1 MHIPSLQFHPILNR
15 LSQVKMLLRDA
26 NLSPEKHFHRQ
37 RGLFVL
43 LAMCVYKVATV
54 MHMYPRRTD
63 CPAARVVFTTTQ
75 LVGLLPWRAGGPASA
90 EYGWRGCP
98 GRAPVATMPFRLVAP
113 PWRFTVSRRWGTRR
127 CPSPSACRARRP
139 GSTSRRDDSAC
150 PRPPTPASL
159 RCTLL
164 RCCQASQSRSR
175 VAISSCRSW

>member
-15 LSQVKMLLRDA
+15 LSQVKMLLRDS

-75 LVGLLPWRAGGPASA
+75 LVGLLPSVVVCTRW
-90 EYGWRGCP
+90 
-98 GRAPVATMPFRLVAP
+98 AP
-113 PWRFTVSRRWGTRR
+113 PWRVTVSRRWGTRR

-159 RCTLL
+159 RCTPL